1 MKTIILVTLL
11 FLFPGF
17 FWGQSLTGLWT
28 GVLTHDS
35 TTIRKEQSYEIALT
49 EYKGKVYGYSRSEF
63 IVNDTLYYI
72 VKRVKGTISG
82 DSCEVVDDEIIAYNF
97 RGKLDKGV
105 KVVNTFRLNRADSTW
120 KLDGRWKTNQ
130 TKKYYSISG
139 NTDLQAENNFSAS
152 KLFPHLEE
160 LKKADDVAFYKE
172 KKIQEEKN
180 RQILT
185 AGKKEPVKP
194 KQKNES
200 GTSVIQPADIAK
212 SATQTPIETKSP
224 AVADNE
230 RNNEPVPLTVAIQ
243 QDAKTHLPAQNNLEK
258 SLNKDPSALQPATG
272 DDDKRL
278 TGLMP
283 ADRIVKEQKS
293 ESGPVK
299 EPQIKAAFSKAPP
312 IKENMAVQTKY
323 DFSNSIDTSEQTIV
337 QRLQP
342 AVTKKNLSAPV
353 AKSVNP
359 PSSPDDQKINAPT
372 VMKTPD
378 IKIPVAGA
386 AALHAAKRT
395 SVYSNTISVK
405 SDSLVLALYDNG
417 EIDGDV
423 VSVLLNGE
431 VIIARQELKA
441 AAFKKTI
448 YLRPEDG
455 DTFELV
461 LYAENLGKY
470 PPNTGLLIIYD
481 GDTPHYLR
489 FSADLQT
496 NAAVVLK
503 KERK

>member
-11 FLFPGF
+11 FLFPGLS
-17 FWGQSLTGLWT
+17 WGQSLTGLWT
-28 GVLTHDS
+28 GILTHDS
-35 TTIRKEQSYEIALT
+35 TTIRKEHSYEIALT

-130 TKKYYSISG
+130 TKKFYSISG
-139 NTDLQAENNFSAS
+139 NTDLQAENNFNAS

-172 KKIQEEKN
+172 KKKQDEKN
-180 RQILT
+180 RQLLT
-185 AGKKEPVKP
+185 AVKKDPVKAE
-194 KQKNES
+194 QKNKS
-200 GTSVIQPADIAK
+200 ATPVVQPADIAK
-212 SATQTPIETKSP
+212 SATSTPIEITSP
-224 AVADNE
+224 AVADNKQK
-230 RNNEPVPLTVAIQ
+230 NESAMQ
-243 QDAKTHLPAQNNLEK
+243 SAAFKQDSETLAPAQSNPAISTDK
-258 SLNKDPSALQPATG
+258 QQTALQTG
-272 DDDKRL
+272 SGDIDIRM
-278 TGLMP
+278 TGLITT
-283 ADRIVKEQKS
+283 DRIYKEQKS
-293 ESGPVK
+293 KSVPAK
-299 EPQIKAAFSKAPP
+299 EPEIKPAFSKAPG
-312 IKENMAVQTKY
+312 IKETTATQTK
-323 DFSNSIDTSEQTIV
+323 DEPRINIDTSDHIIV
-337 QRLQP
+337 QSQQP
-342 AVTKKNLSAPV
+342 EVTKKILSAPV
-353 AKSVNP
+353 AKSANP
-359 PSSPDDQKINAPT
+359 PGSADDQKINVPAA
-372 VMKTPD
+372 MNTPD
-378 IKIPVAGA
+378 IKIPAAGA
-386 AALHAAKRT
+386 AALHAAKRM
-395 SVYSNTISVK
+395 SVYSNTLSVK

-448 YLRPEDG
+448 YIRPEDG